1 MDRTVECKVGFLQV
15 YLLITLGQIVAEG
28 EALFQGFRV
37 KAEDAKRLKELHRTL
52 QKNKVSQDEMKEVL
66 KRERRRAEKA
76 LSNSKRNVCYNCREV
91 KHTGLTC

>member
-1 MDRTVECKVGFLQV
+1 M
-15 YLLITLGQIVAEG
+15 AEG
-28 EALFQGFRV
+28 EALFQGIRV
-37 KAEDAKRLKELHRTL
+37 KAEDAKRLKDLHRTL

-91 KHTGLTC
+91 